1 MSESLQS
8 ASPLLPEESIYA
20 EVVRQ
25 IFKDFV
31 SCGAEVSFP
40 EKAAYPFE
48 DTLHANLLPVVHEL
62 MRHNRPMLM
71 KIVYR
76 VDIPEARLGRVL
88 ENLALDEASGALTT
102 LIIEREKQKINL
114 RKQW

>member
-8 ASPLLPEESIYA
+8 AGSLLPEESIYA
-20 EVVRQ
+20 EVARQ
-25 IFKDFV
+25 IYKDFV
-31 SCGAEVSFP
+31 SCGAVVSFP

-48 DTLHANLLPVVHEL
+48 ETLHANLLPAVHDL
-62 MRHNRPMLM
+62 MQRNRPMLM
-71 KIVYR
+71 KIIYR

-102 LIIEREKQKINL
+102 LIIEREKQKIHL
-114 RKQW
+114 RKQL